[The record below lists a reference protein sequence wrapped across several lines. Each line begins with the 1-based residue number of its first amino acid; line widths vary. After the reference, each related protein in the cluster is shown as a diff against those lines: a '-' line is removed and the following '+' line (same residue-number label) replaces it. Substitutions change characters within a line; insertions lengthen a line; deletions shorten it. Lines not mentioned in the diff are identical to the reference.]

1 MGTDSG
7 PMPFIVQDKGS
18 IHPTMDERMRSGQI
32 LRGGKA
38 RIRANANPRPALT
51 LAYPRWHDK
60 VLQTGDFFEAVNR
73 ETRRSERSKTPL
85 SIVRYSINEAAADEP
100 LHFEQLFAVLQ
111 HAKRETDFLG
121 HIGTETLAVLCP
133 DTDDQGVRGF
143 MAKLAPLLGELPI
156 KSASATYPE
165 DLFDSLAR
173 GTSVSA
179 AFHSFILPTAA
190 VNNVGHYTLKSTI
203 DVILAS
209 LALLLLSPLMLAV
222 AIAVK
227 LTSRGPMIFKQARL
241 GKAGIPF
248 TFYKF
253 RSMRV
258 NTDDA
263 IHRAYTASLI
273 RAGETG
279 PTAGMAAGAP
289 AVYKMKADPRV
300 TWIGGIIRKTSLDEL
315 PQLFNV
321 LKGDMSMVGPR
332 PCIPYEAENYE
343 PWHLRR
349 ILAAKPG
356 ITGVWQVEGRSKVT
370 FSEMVRMDLRYIRE
384 CSLGLDLKILMKT
397 VAVVIRCD
405 GAT

>member
-1 MGTDSG
+1 
-7 PMPFIVQDKGS
+7 
-18 IHPTMDERMRSGQI
+18 MDERSRAGQ
-32 LRGGKA
+32 LLHGAKA
-38 RIRANANPRPALT
+38 RARPNASPRPVLT
-51 LAYPRWHDK
+51 LASPRWHDK

-85 SIVRYSINEAAADEP
+85 SIVRYSIDAAAADEP

-121 HIGTETLAVLCP
+121 HIGTETLAILCT
-133 DTDDQGVRGF
+133 DTDEQGVRGF
-143 MAKLAPLLGELPI
+143 TAKLAPLLSELPVE
-156 KSASATYPE
+156 SASASYPE

-173 GTSVSA
+173 GTSVGA
-179 AFHSFILPTAA
+179 AFHSFIVPTAA

-222 AIAVK
+222 AAAVK
-227 LTSRGPMIFKQARL
+227 LTSRGPVIFKQARL
-241 GKAGIPF
+241 GKAGVPF

-273 RAGETG
+273 RAGANAPPAAT
-279 PTAGMAAGAP
+279 AAGTP
-289 AVYKMKADPRV
+289 ASYKMKADPRV
-300 TWIGGIIRKTSLDEL
+300 TWIGRIIRKTSLDEL

-356 ITGVWQVEGRSKVT
+356 ITGVWQVEGRSRVT

-384 CSLGLDLKILMKT
+384 CSLVLDLKILMKT